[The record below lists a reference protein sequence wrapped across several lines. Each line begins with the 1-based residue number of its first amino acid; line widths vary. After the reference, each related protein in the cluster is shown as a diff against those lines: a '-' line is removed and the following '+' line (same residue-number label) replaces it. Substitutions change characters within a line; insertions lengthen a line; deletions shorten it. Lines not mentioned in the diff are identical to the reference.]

1 MTRAYASPILL
12 GADGSSSLIQRAPLE
27 PGDSDTAYDEG
38 WLQGLVYRH
47 PQLLPSGEIDAS
59 YARLVP
65 VCRDLNTGPGGFLD
79 VLHATPG
86 GRLVLVETKL
96 WRNPSARRNVVGK
109 VLDLAQEF
117 SRWSYEDLDHRV
129 REALHD
135 ERGEAIGL
143 HRRVSSWYPEVLE
156 DTFHDAVARSLRRGD
171 FMLLVVGD
179 GIRED
184 LARMGDFLER
194 HSSLHF
200 TFALVE
206 MAVYPLPSGDRFVQ
220 PRVLAETVTL
230 KRTTVTLESPGL
242 MATQP
247 DDQPEE
253 PPDPNAQF
261 SLDFWTEFLRELRL
275 DDPRLEVPYPT
286 RIGHVY
292 FKLAGGSSAW
302 VTAYLSRQQR
312 EIGVF
317 LTFTRGP
324 NGDRLYQ
331 ALEADRELIEADLGI
346 PVEWISNEG
355 KHTVTAS
362 TRFPDLRAAIY
373 RDSMKTWLSNRINRF
388 VNAFGPR
395 LERLLRT
402 E

>member
-12 GADGSSSLIQRAPLE
+12 GADGSSSLVQRAQLE

-47 PQLLPSGEIDAS
+47 PQLLPSGEIDS
-59 YARLVP
+59 SFARLVP
-65 VCRDLNTGPGGFLD
+65 VCRDLNTGPGGYLD
-79 VLHATPG
+79 VLFATPG
-86 GRLVLVETKL
+86 GKLALVETKL
-96 WRNPSARRNVVGK
+96 WRTPGARRSLVGT
-109 VLDLAQEF
+109 VLDAAREF
-117 SRWSYEDLDHRV
+117 SHWSCEDLDHRV
-129 REALHD
+129 REALHA

-143 HRRVSSWYPEVLE
+143 YRRVSSWYPEVIE
-156 DTFHDAVARSLRRGD
+156 DEFHDSVARSLRRGD

-179 GIRED
+179 GVRED
-184 LARMGDFLER
+184 VARMGDFLER

-200 TFALVE
+200 TFGLVE
-206 MAVYPLPSGDRFVQ
+206 VAVYPLPSGDRFVQ
-220 PRVLAETVTL
+220 PRIVAETVTV
-230 KRTTVTLESPGL
+230 KRTAVTLESPGL
-242 MATQP
+242 MASHP
-247 DDQPEE
+247 DAQPEE

-275 DDPRLEVPYPT
+275 DDPRQEIPYPS
-286 RIGHVY
+286 RLGHIY
-292 FKLAGGSSAW
+292 FKLGGASAW
-302 VTAYLSRQQR
+302 ITAHLSRQQR
-312 EIGVF
+312 EIGVS

-331 ALEADRELIEADLGI
+331 ALEADRELVETDLGV

-355 KHTVTAS
+355 KHTVTTS
-362 TRFPDLRAAIY
+362 TRFPDLRAAVY
-373 RDSMKTWLSNRINRF
+373 RDSMKTWLANRINRF

-395 LERLLRT
+395 LERLLRS